1 MNTEVFLK
9 KHEQWL
15 YLVAFP
21 TGHAAVDWG
30 SAAFWLLAPAMALAM
45 DLSAT
50 QIGVLFVMRQ
60 IGGGIVQLPAGVI
73 GDSISKR
80 GRFLLATF
88 WWVAVA
94 QLFASVSPGYW
105 SVGVFLALAS
115 AGAAAW
121 HPVAM
126 GTMVQRMPDRR
137 AFALAVHS
145 IGGTVAEIVAPLL
158 VGFLLVF
165 LDWRQVL
172 QISTVP
178 AMIVGLMFLR
188 LSAMVPASAEGA
200 ITKSEL
206 RELARAITRPTAM
219 LVLLVLV
226 LHNMS
231 VLALMSMAPLYFQ
244 EVREFSSGL
253 SGVAFAVFVISGAV
267 AAPVIGRISD
277 RAGRTPITLVGLLG
291 GGISAWL
298 ITVAP
303 GTAGI
308 FALLFL
314 TGFLM
319 LTVRPVLMAMAL
331 ETIGRREATVLGFI
345 STIGEVVSAPA
356 AAVAGMVADI
366 DLTYPFIL
374 SAGLSGVAGFLVVV
388 RTNSR

>member
-1 MNTEVFLK
+1 M
-9 KHEQWL
+9 
-15 YLVAFP
+15 AFP

-60 IGGGIVQLPAGVI
+60 IGGGITQLPAGLI

-94 QLFASVSPGYW
+94 QLLASVSPGYW
-105 SVGVFLALAS
+105 LVGVLLALAS

-145 IGGTVAEIVAPLL
+145 IGGTVAEIIAPLL

-178 AMIVGLMFLR
+178 AMIVGLMFVR
-188 LSAMVPASAEGA
+188 LSAMVPASAEGV
-200 ITKSEL
+200 ITRSEL
-206 RELARAITRPTAM
+206 RELVRAITRPTPM

-231 VLALMSMAPLYFQ
+231 ILALMSMAPLYFQ

-253 SGVAFAVFVISGAV
+253 SGVAFAVFVVSGAV
-267 AAPVIGRISD
+267 AAPLIGRISD

-366 DLTYPFIL
+366 NLTYPFIL
-374 SAGLSGVAGFLVVV
+374 SAGLSGVAGFLVAA

>member
-1 MNTEVFLK
+1 M
-9 KHEQWL
+9 
-15 YLVAFP
+15 AFP

-60 IGGGIVQLPAGVI
+60 IGGGITQLPAGLI

-94 QLFASVSPGYW
+94 QLLASVSPGYW
-105 SVGVFLALAS
+105 LVGVLLALAS

-145 IGGTVAEIVAPLL
+145 IGGTVAEIIAPLL

-178 AMIVGLMFLR
+178 AMIVGLMFVR
-188 LSAMVPASAEGA
+188 LSAMVPASAEGV
-200 ITKSEL
+200 ITRSEL
-206 RELARAITRPTAM
+206 RELVRAITRPTPM

-231 VLALMSMAPLYFQ
+231 ILALMSMAPLYFQ

-253 SGVAFAVFVISGAV
+253 SGVAFAVFVVSGAV
-267 AAPVIGRISD
+267 AAPLIGRISD

-366 DLTYPFIL
+366 NLTYPFIL
-374 SAGLSGVAGFLVVV
+374 SAGLSGLAGFLVVARPTLV
-388 RTNSR
+388 EKDVGN

>member
-1 MNTEVFLK
+1 
-9 KHEQWL
+9 
-15 YLVAFP
+15 VAFP

-60 IGGGIVQLPAGVI
+60 IGGGITQLPAGLI

-94 QLFASVSPGYW
+94 QLIASVSPGYW
-105 SVGVFLALAS
+105 LVGVFLALAS

-172 QISTVP
+172 QLSTVP
-178 AMIVGLMFLR
+178 AMIVGLMFVR

-200 ITKSEL
+200 ITRSEL
-206 RELARAITRPTAM
+206 RELVRAITRPTPM

-231 VLALMSMAPLYFQ
+231 ILALMSMAPLYFQ

-253 SGVAFAVFVISGAV
+253 SGVAFAVFVVSGAV
-267 AAPVIGRISD
+267 AAPLIGRISD

-366 DLTYPFIL
+366 NLTYPFIL
-374 SAGLSGVAGFLVVV
+374 SAGLSGVAGFLVAARGPTLVEKDV
-388 RTNSR
+388 GD

>member
-1 MNTEVFLK
+1 M
-9 KHEQWL
+9 
-15 YLVAFP
+15 AFP

-60 IGGGIVQLPAGVI
+60 IGGGITQLPAGLI

-94 QLFASVSPGYW
+94 QLLASVSPGYW
-105 SVGVFLALAS
+105 LVGVFLALAS

-145 IGGTVAEIVAPLL
+145 IGGTVAEIIAPLL

-178 AMIVGLMFLR
+178 AMIVGLMFVR

-200 ITKSEL
+200 ITRSEL
-206 RELARAITRPTAM
+206 RELVRAITRPTPM

-231 VLALMSMAPLYFQ
+231 ILALMSMAPLYFQ

-253 SGVAFAVFVISGAV
+253 SGVAFAVFVVSGAV
-267 AAPVIGRISD
+267 AAPLIGRISD
-277 RAGRTPITLVGLLG
+277 KAGRTPITLVGLLG

-366 DLTYPFIL
+366 NLTYPFIL
-374 SAGLSGVAGFLVVV
+374 SAGLSGVAGFLVAARGPTLVEKDV
-388 RTNSR
+388 GD

>member
-1 MNTEVFLK
+1 M
-9 KHEQWL
+9 
-15 YLVAFP
+15 AFP

-30 SAAFWLLAPAMALAM
+30 SAAFWVLAPAMALAM

-50 QIGVLFVMRQ
+50 QIGVLFVMRT
-60 IGGGIVQLPAGVI
+60 IGGCITQLPAGLI

-94 QLFASVSPGYW
+94 QLLASVSPGYW
-105 SVGVFLALAS
+105 LVGVLLALAS

-178 AMIVGLMFLR
+178 AMIVGLMFVR

-200 ITKSEL
+200 ITRSEL
-206 RELARAITRPTAM
+206 RELVRAITRPTPM

-231 VLALMSMAPLYFQ
+231 ILALMSMAPLYFQ

-253 SGVAFAVFVISGAV
+253 SGVAFAVFVVSGAV
-267 AAPVIGRISD
+267 AAPLIGRISD
-277 RAGRTPITLVGLLG
+277 KAGRTPITLVGLLG

-366 DLTYPFIL
+366 NLTYPFIL
-374 SAGLSGVAGFLVVV
+374 SAGLSGVAGFLVAARGPTLVEKDV
-388 RTNSR
+388 GD

>member
-1 MNTEVFLK
+1 M
-9 KHEQWL
+9 
-15 YLVAFP
+15 AFP

-60 IGGGIVQLPAGVI
+60 IGGGITQLPAGLI

-94 QLFASVSPGYW
+94 QLLASVSPGYW
-105 SVGVFLALAS
+105 LVGVLLALAS

-178 AMIVGLMFLR
+178 AMIVGLMFVR
-188 LSAMVPASAEGA
+188 LSAMVPASAEGV
-200 ITKSEL
+200 ITRSEL
-206 RELARAITRPTAM
+206 RELVRAITRPTPM

-231 VLALMSMAPLYFQ
+231 ILALMSMAPLYFQ

-267 AAPVIGRISD
+267 AAPLIGRISD

-366 DLTYPFIL
+366 NLTYPFIL
-374 SAGLSGVAGFLVVV
+374 SAGLSGVAGFLVAA

>member
-1 MNTEVFLK
+1 
-9 KHEQWL
+9 
-15 YLVAFP
+15 
-21 TGHAAVDWG
+21 
-30 SAAFWLLAPAMALAM
+30 M

>member
-1 MNTEVFLK
+1 M
-9 KHEQWL
+9 Q
-15 YLVAFP
+15 
-21 TGHAAVDWG
+21 
-30 SAAFWLLAPAMALAM
+30 SAFWLLAPAMALAM

-60 IGGGIVQLPAGVI
+60 IGGGITQLPAGLI

-94 QLFASVSPGYW
+94 QLLASVSPGYW
-105 SVGVFLALAS
+105 LVGVLLALAS

-145 IGGTVAEIVAPLL
+145 IGGTVAEIIAPLL

-178 AMIVGLMFLR
+178 AMIVGLMFVR

-200 ITKSEL
+200 ITRSEL
-206 RELARAITRPTAM
+206 RELVRAITRPTPM

-231 VLALMSMAPLYFQ
+231 ILALMSMAPLYFQ

-253 SGVAFAVFVISGAV
+253 SGVAFAVFVVSGAV
-267 AAPVIGRISD
+267 AAPLIGRISD

-366 DLTYPFIL
+366 NLTYPFIL
-374 SAGLSGVAGFLVVV
+374 SAGLSGVAGFLVAARGPTLVEKDV
-388 RTNSR
+388 GD

>member
-1 MNTEVFLK
+1 M
-9 KHEQWL
+9 
-15 YLVAFP
+15 AFP

-60 IGGGIVQLPAGVI
+60 IGGGITQLPAGLI

-94 QLFASVSPGYW
+94 QLLASVSPGYW
-105 SVGVFLALAS
+105 LVGVLLALAS

-145 IGGTVAEIVAPLL
+145 IGGTVAEIIAPLL

-178 AMIVGLMFLR
+178 AMIVGLMFVR
-188 LSAMVPASAEGA
+188 LSAMVPASAEGV
-200 ITKSEL
+200 ITRSEL
-206 RELARAITRPTAM
+206 RELVRAITRPTPM

-231 VLALMSMAPLYFQ
+231 ILALMSMAPLYFQ

-253 SGVAFAVFVISGAV
+253 SGVAFAVFVVSGAV
-267 AAPVIGRISD
+267 AAPLIGRISD

-366 DLTYPFIL
+366 NLTYPFIL
-374 SAGLSGVAGFLVVV
+374 SAGLSGVAGFLVAA
-388 RTNSR
+388 RANSR